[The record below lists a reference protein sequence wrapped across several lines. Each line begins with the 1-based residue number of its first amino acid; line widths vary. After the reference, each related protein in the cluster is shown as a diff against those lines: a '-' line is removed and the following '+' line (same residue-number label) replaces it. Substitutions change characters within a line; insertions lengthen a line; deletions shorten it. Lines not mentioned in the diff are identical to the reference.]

1 MKNKKILNFYKNLPK
16 GFVAKKRTMFGKNM
30 VLITPADIKTKWT
43 TELEMFRSCLFDGD
57 TGEIYSLGFKKFVN
71 FGENPDFQ
79 PWNHSWKIEARHKID
94 GSLLCISKVDGNIL
108 IRTRGV
114 FDAREHETGDEIDGL
129 IQKYKYLFDNIF
141 INSENHTILCE
152 HTTPKRI
159 IVLRESEEPK
169 LTLLGIINHQTLEYI
184 PQFVLDSF
192 AIIVEVDRPDKH
204 EYNSLQEC
212 IADVSAWKGK
222 EGVVLYSP
230 DGQILKK
237 IKADEYCEL
246 HKLATG
252 IKTVNHVLDVF
263 MQSPKFTNYEDFYK
277 YIETLLDY
285 EIAEKCKPFIQ
296 EITDA
301 YATFVK
307 CTNRMRERMVF
318 IHEYANR
325 KEQAEVILQE
335 FREWKTVV
343 AFLLLDKRE
352 IDDKV
357 LRKSLE
363 YILEI

>member
-30 VLITPADIKTKWT
+30 VLITPADIKTEWT
-43 TELEMFRSCLFDGD
+43 TELEMFRSCLFDED

-192 AIIVEVDRPDKH
+192 GMIVEVDRPQKY

-222 EGVVLYSP
+222 EGVVLYSA

-237 IKADEYCEL
+237 IKATEYCEL

-252 IKTVNHVLDVF
+252 IKTISHVLDVF
-263 MQSPKFTNYEDFYK
+263 MESPKFADYESFYK

-285 EIAEKCKPFIQ
+285 EIAEKCKPFIS

-301 YATFVK
+301 YAKFEEYLK
-307 CTNRMRERMVF
+307 KMRSGVEIIRN
-318 IHEYANR
+318 YSSR
-325 KEQAEVILQE
+325 KEQAEAIQKE
-335 FREWKTVV
+335 FRGWKTSI
-343 AFLLLDKRE
+343 AFLLLDNRE
-352 IDDKV
+352 PDDK
-357 LRKSLE
+357 LIRKSLE
-363 YILEI
+363 KILEI